1 MPNIKS
7 AKKRL
12 LTSEKARQRNMAVKT
27 RVKTCRREFLNV
39 VEGDDKA
46 VAEEAYR
53 NYCSVLDKA
62 GKCGVVKRNTLIRRK
77 GRAADKIRAMA

>member
-53 NYCSVLDKA
+53 SYCSVLDKA